1 MKHPYKILL
10 FCLFCVAFIGC
21 DRATKSIAKLRL
33 ENKAPL
39 SYFHNTVR
47 LQYVENTGAFL
58 SLGADWPAALS
69 FWVLS
74 ILPML
79 FLIAI
84 TVYFLKKYHNKRFVK
99 LLPVMLIFSGGAG
112 NIIDRMLYNRHVSDF
127 INLGINNL
135 RTGIFNLADVYVT
148 AGALLLLIASSRK
161 EERIRHSNAS

>member
-1 MKHPYKILL
+1 MH
-10 FCLFCVAFIGC
+10 
-21 DRATKSIAKLRL
+21 L

-58 SLGADWPAALS
+58 SFGADWPDALS

-84 TVYFLKKYHNKRFVK
+84 TIYFLKKSHNKSFVK

-148 AGALLLLIASSRK
+148 AGALLLLFYSRNESSVN
-161 EERIRHSNAS
+161 HSQQE